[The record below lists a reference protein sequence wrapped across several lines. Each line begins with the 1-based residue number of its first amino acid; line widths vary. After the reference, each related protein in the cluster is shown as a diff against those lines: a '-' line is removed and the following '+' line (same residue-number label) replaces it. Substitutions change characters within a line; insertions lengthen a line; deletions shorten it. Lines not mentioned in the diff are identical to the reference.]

1 MMVKEKVPTPQT
13 SHDQGLSGSLG
24 DVFSKQR
31 QTAIIY
37 LYQKPMVTFIY
48 V

>member
-1 MMVKEKVPTPQT
+1 MNAIPRMIVKEKVPTPQT

-31 QTAIIY
+31 QTVIELA
-37 LYQKPMVTFIY
+37 VTKR
-48 V
+48 